1 MNSDLDHL
9 PSEEIKKEGKEKKKK
24 APPPPHPFFE
34 EFEKKYQ
41 AASSIED
48 KVHLAIECMRSAL
61 SQEGSPRFKEFWEIR
76 RMCLPLFKEGI
87 HSILKNQL
95 WTQFAELSNE
105 ALRLKEILAE
115 ESSFAVEQIG
125 LAIQAFEEDLKQVDL
140 RLSETPPITFA
151 DECQTLSEKIP
162 SYEIRQ
168 RELNLLSAQASR
180 IHSLRKEVMKTSMRI
195 RDKNQ
200 FFKRLS
206 EAGDKVFPRR
216 KELIQGISDDFLAD
230 VHAFIAKH
238 FSQERVEGAPY
249 YVLREE
255 IKALQ
260 GMAKILTLNAQAF
273 TEARLKLSECWDLVK
288 SMEKERKK
296 EIASK
301 KQSQQQNKA
310 LLQEQMKAF
319 SEKTLSHE
327 EKRRE
332 FEELFKLMRSLD
344 LRREDLGELRQEM
357 ETLRPAPQAREKPRQ
372 TSSREAPKVSKKA
385 FAEWEERLDHLLQKA
400 SPLSLEE
407 LQKEWDVTREEWQ
420 KTDLSKEERDFLSQ
434 KLGSLQDLLLQ
445 KKEERAGEEELEGI
459 LEERKTLRQ
468 EIKSRLDAFRK
479 AAGSSG
485 FDFEQAMK
493 YRDLV
498 DQERSRLEKMDEAI
512 ASLEERVFS
521 E

>member
-1 MNSDLDHL
+1 MNSDIDHL
-9 PSEEIKKEGKEKKKK
+9 PSEEIKKEGKEKKKRT
-24 APPPPHPFFE
+24 PPPIHPFFE

-41 AASSIED
+41 AASSVED
-48 KVHLAIECMRSAL
+48 KIHLAIECMKSAL

-95 WTQFAELSNE
+95 WIQFAELSNE
-105 ALRLKEILAE
+105 ALRLKGILAE

-125 LAIQAFEEDLKQVDL
+125 LAIQAFEEDLKQVDKH
-140 RLSETPPITFA
+140 LSETPPITFA
-151 DECQTLSEKIP
+151 EECQTLSEKIP
-162 SYEIRQ
+162 SYEVRQ
-168 RELNLLSAQASR
+168 RELNLLSTQASR

-216 KELIQGISDDFLAD
+216 KKLIQSISDDFLAD
-230 VHAFIAKH
+230 VHTFIAKH
-238 FSQERVEGAPY
+238 FSQEGIQGAPH

-260 GMAKILTLNAQAF
+260 GMAKILTLNTQAF

-301 KQSQQQNKA
+301 KQSQQQNKT

-327 EKRRE
+327 EKKRE
-332 FEELFKLMRSLD
+332 FEELFKLMRNLD

-357 ETLRPAPQAREKPRQ
+357 ETLRPLAQTREN
-372 TSSREAPKVSKKA
+372 PKTPPKDSPVVSKKL
-385 FAEWEERLDHLLQKA
+385 FPEWEERLSHLLKKA
-400 SPLSLEE
+400 DSLSVEE
-407 LQKEWDVTREEWQ
+407 LEGEYQSVQGEWGKILLSREE
-420 KTDLSKEERDFLSQ
+420 KDFLSQ
-434 KLGSLQDLLLQ
+434 KLGSIQDLLLQ
-445 KKEERAGEEELEGI
+445 RKEEKAGEEDLEKI
-459 LEERKTLRQ
+459 LEERKVLRQ

-479 AAGSSG
+479 TAGGSG

-493 YRDLV
+493 YHELLDL
-498 DQERSRLEKMDEAI
+498 EKERLEKMDEAI
-512 ASLEERVFS
+512 ASLEERIYS